1 MRGAQELANDLHH
14 ALEVVEAERDE
25 AIRERDEA
33 HATIDAVRQVRLQI
47 VSLVNGI
54 GSGAGRRDRTRAA
67 AFCRVLRLLDE
78 VDGL

>member
-1 MRGAQELANDLHH
+1 MRAQELANDLAH

-33 HATIDAVRQVRLQI
+33 QAVIDAVREARLAIVAQI
-47 VSLVNGI
+47 NGI
-54 GSGAGRRDRTRAA
+54 GAPMSRRERTRAA
-67 AFCRVLRLLDE
+67 AFCRALRLLDT

>member
-14 ALEVVEAERDE
+14 ALELAGNERDE

-33 HATIDAVRQVRLQI
+33 QSVIDAVRKVRDALDESGRSWAGKSDV
-47 VSLVNGI
+47 VSLAY
-54 GSGAGRRDRTRAA
+54 GSAVA
-67 AFCRVLRLLDE
+67 LLDE